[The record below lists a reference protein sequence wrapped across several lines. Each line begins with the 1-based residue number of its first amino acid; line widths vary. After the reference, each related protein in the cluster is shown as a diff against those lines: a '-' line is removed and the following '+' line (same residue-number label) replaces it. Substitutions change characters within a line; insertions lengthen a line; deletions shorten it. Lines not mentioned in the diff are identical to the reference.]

1 MDQPILDLLLSSE
14 ATLGA
19 DLREHLVCLLEYGL
33 RCIRFCACRKILVSK
48 GLDLGCKSEAKLCQ
62 PQFGYLDVLVGNCL
76 LERSLA
82 GELKRLE
89 ECGIECH
96 TTSLNDIL
104 IIPDLPCTDAE
115 SQIGILEV
123 VGLLALPPHLRNS
136 RLISLQFRIL
146 SQPNGHQLINAG
158 DIESLGDRNVSMK
171 DKDERQ

>member
-1 MDQPILDLLLSSE
+1 MLLSSE

-96 TTSLNDIL
+96 TTSLDDIL
-104 IIPDLPCTDAE
+104 IIPHLPRTDAE
-115 SQIGILEV
+115 RQIGILKV
-123 VGLLALPPHLRNS
+123 VGLLSLPLHLGNS
-136 RLISLQFRIL
+136 CLIRLQLRIL
-146 SQPNGHQLINAG
+146 RQSYGHQLIDAG
-158 DIESLGDRNVSMK
+158 GIESLGGRDIP
-171 DKDERQ
+171 